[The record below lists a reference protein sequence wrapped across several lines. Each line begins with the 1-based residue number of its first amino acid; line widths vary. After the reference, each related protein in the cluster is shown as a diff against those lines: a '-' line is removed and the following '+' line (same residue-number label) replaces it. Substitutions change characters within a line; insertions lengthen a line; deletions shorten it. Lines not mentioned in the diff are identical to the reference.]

1 MLILFFPGVAVI
13 SPYLLMSHRPLP
25 AERSIL
31 ISPPTNA
38 FSGLYSAVQQ
48 RHLYLGVLALAT
60 LLAEFL
66 PVTLSHVSF
75 GILETQ
81 ETQLTCTYLSIAILM
96 IMVAVVAGSLAIRW
110 PHMPVDPRT
119 IAGAMYY
126 LCDSGMLGSFDGL
139 AGLEMRDRD
148 WMVKS
153 MGVQYTFGTIVG
165 LTGKER
171 VGIESISG
179 ADGEAGV

>member
-1 MLILFFPGVAVI
+1 M
-13 SPYLLMSHRPLP
+13 
-25 AERSIL
+25 
-31 ISPPTNA
+31 
-38 FSGLYSAVQQ
+38 
-48 RHLYLGVLALAT
+48 
-60 LLAEFL
+60 
-66 PVTLSHVSF
+66 TLSHVPF
-75 GILETQ
+75 GILETH

-148 WMVKS
+148 WVVKS
-153 MGVQYTFGTIVG
+153 MAVQYTFGTIVG